1 MPEGTGGFLNPEKI
15 LEQLSLRD
23 NIIVADFGCG
33 HGYFSIPLAK
43 MANQGTVYVLDVIE
57 EALQA
62 VESQAGLEKVDNIK
76 VIHCNLEV
84 LESSGLADNSVDLV
98 VLANILFQSQ
108 KKSAILKEAKRV
120 LKQGGQL
127 VLIEWISGS
136 SLAPKQGWLISKEE
150 AQQIV
155 EDKGMTLDREL
166 EMDSQHYGLV
176 FKKS

>member
-1 MPEGTGGFLNPEKI
+1 MTEGTGGFLNPEKI

-23 NIIVADFGCG
+23 NITVADFGCG

-43 MANQGTVYVLDVIE
+43 IFDQGTIYALDVVE

-62 VESQAGLEKVDNIK
+62 VESRAGLEKVDNIK
-76 VIHCNLEV
+76 IIHCNLEV
-84 LESSGLADNSVDLV
+84 SESSGLADNSVDLV

-127 VLIEWISGS
+127 VLIEWIDGS

-155 EDKGMTLDREL
+155 EGKGMILDREL